1 MDKDTSASASNS
13 QALAASLFS
22 DMVMEEAI
30 KDKEIE
36 LKQQMKDEAGNLI
49 EMEDVDDYLA
59 K

>member
-1 MDKDTSASASNS
+1 
-13 QALAASLFS
+13 
-22 DMVMEEAI
+22 MVMEEAI

>member
-36 LKQQMKDEAGNLI
+36 LKQ
-49 EMEDVDDYLA
+49 
-59 K
+59 